1 MENFVKEFAAREERA
16 VKRLES
22 TKADFEVAKEQVKV
36 PFEHK
41 DKIMELN
48 TELSELN
55 AELDL
60 NKREEVVIDDE
71 ENGEEPVTAETE
83 DNYMALPPKR
93 TEIKARTNKKKTM
106 LTEKL
111 YKLDNAVS
119 SSVVSSKQV

>member
-55 AELDL
+55 AELER
-60 NKREEVVIDDE
+60 NI
-71 ENGEEPVTAETE
+71 NGVTAET
-83 DNYMALPPKR
+83 NR
-93 TEIKARTNKKKTM
+93 NK
-106 LTEKL
+106 
-111 YKLDNAVS
+111 
-119 SSVVSSKQV
+119 SKDE

>member
-1 MENFVKEFAAREERA
+1 MCIRDRDIGESASGNLTRLENFIKEFAAREERA

-93 TEIKARTNKKKTM
+93 TERC
-106 LTEKL
+106 
-111 YKLDNAVS
+111 V
-119 SSVVSSKQV
+119 

>member
-60 NKREEVVIDDE
+60 NKR
-71 ENGEEPVTAETE
+71 GCGS
-83 DNYMALPPKR
+83 R
-93 TEIKARTNKKKTM
+93 HR
-106 LTEKL
+106 
-111 YKLDNAVS
+111 S
-119 SSVVSSKQV
+119 R

>member
-48 TELSELN
+48 TELS
-55 AELDL
+55 
-60 NKREEVVIDDE
+60 
-71 ENGEEPVTAETE
+71 
-83 DNYMALPPKR
+83 
-93 TEIKARTNKKKTM
+93 
-106 LTEKL
+106 
-111 YKLDNAVS
+111 
-119 SSVVSSKQV
+119 